1 MENFKEYKNMTISR
15 REASQ
20 HATAYTNAWCE
31 HDAEA
36 VALLYSNDSAG
47 IIINDG
53 EPWVGRAGVAEMARG
68 FMAAFPDMV
77 LFMDYFHSSGTH
89 AVYHWTLEG
98 HNTGAGGTGN
108 FVRTPGWEYWRY
120 SDDGLVAA
128 SLGHFDAED
137 YARQING
144 V

>member
-1 MENFKEYKNMTISR
+1 MPISHQQ
-15 REASQ
+15 ASQ
-20 HATAYTNAWCE
+20 HAAAYTKAWCV

-36 VALLYSNDSAG
+36 VASLYASDSAG

-53 EPWVGRAGVAEMARG
+53 EPWVGQAGVAEMARG
-68 FMAAFPDMV
+68 FIAAFPDMV
-77 LFMDYFHSSGTH
+77 LYMDYFHPSGTH

-98 HNTGAGGTGN
+98 HNTGAAGTGN
-108 FVRTPGWEYWRY
+108 FVRIPGWEYWRY

>member
-1 MENFKEYKNMTISR
+1 MSISYPQ
-15 REASQ
+15 AKQ
-20 HATAYTNAWCE
+20 HASVYTKAWCD

-36 VALLYSNDSAG
+36 VASLYSSDSAG

-68 FMAAFPDMV
+68 FIAAFPDMA
-77 LFMDYFHSSGTH
+77 LYMDYFHSSGTH
-89 AVYHWTLEG
+89 AAYHWTLEG
-98 HNTGAGGTGN
+98 HNNGADGTGK
-108 FVRTPGWEYWRY
+108 FVRIRGWEYWRY

>member
-1 MENFKEYKNMTISR
+1 MTISR

-20 HATAYTNAWCE
+20 HAAAYTNAWCE

-47 IIINDG
+47 IIIHDG

-98 HNTGAGGTGN
+98 HNTGAGGSGN
-108 FVRTPGWEYWRY
+108 FVRTPGWEYWHY

-137 YARQING
+137 YARQFNG

>member
-1 MENFKEYKNMTISR
+1 
-15 REASQ
+15 
-20 HATAYTNAWCE
+20 
-31 HDAEA
+31 
-36 VALLYSNDSAG
+36 
-47 IIINDG
+47 
-53 EPWVGRAGVAEMARG
+53 MARG
-68 FMAAFPDMV
+68 FIAAFPDMV
-77 LFMDYFHSSGTH
+77 LYMDYFHSSGTH
-89 AVYHWTLEG
+89 AIYHWTLGG

-108 FVRTPGWEYWRY
+108 FVRIPGWEYWRY

>member
-1 MENFKEYKNMTISR
+1 MPISR
-15 REASQ
+15 QQASQ
-20 HATAYTNAWCE
+20 HAVAYTKAWCE

-36 VALLYSNDSAG
+36 VASMYSRDSAG

-68 FMAAFPDMV
+68 FIATFPDMV
-77 LFMDYFHSSGTH
+77 LYMDFFHSSGTH
-89 AVYHWTLEG
+89 SVYHWTLEG
-98 HNTGAGGTGN
+98 HNTGADGTGN
-108 FVRTPGWEYWRY
+108 FVRIPGWEYWRY

-144 V
+144 A

>member
-1 MENFKEYKNMTISR
+1 MSLSYQQAVE
-15 REASQ
+15 
-20 HATAYTNAWCE
+20 HAIAYTRAWCE

-36 VALLYSNDSAG
+36 VASHYSSDSEG
-47 IIINDG
+47 ITINDG

-68 FMAAFPDMV
+68 FIAAFPDMV
-77 LFMDYFHSSGTH
+77 LYMDYFHSSGTY

-98 HNTGAGGTGN
+98 HNTGADGTGR

-128 SLGHFDAED
+128 SLGHYDAAD
-137 YARQING
+137 YTRQLNG
-144 V
+144 G